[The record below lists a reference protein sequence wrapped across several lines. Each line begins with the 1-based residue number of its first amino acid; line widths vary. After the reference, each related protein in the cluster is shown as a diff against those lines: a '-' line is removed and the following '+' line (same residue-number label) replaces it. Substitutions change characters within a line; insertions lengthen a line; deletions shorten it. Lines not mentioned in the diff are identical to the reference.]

1 MNFDRTDNVIL
12 TLAAGL
18 IVAGAIGL
26 SWSPSIAQTPVQYGP
41 PPYGGPP
48 MWDRRMPPPYEED
61 RRWPPTRL
69 GPQMEPCIRYG
80 ECRGPRY
87 EDDPEESWRR
97 PRGRERWS

>member
-1 MNFDRTDNVIL
+1 MRKIL
-12 TLAAGL
+12 IATILL
-18 IVAGAIGL
+18 IPMASMA
-26 SWSPSIAQTPVQYGP
+26 QYGP

-48 MWDRRMPPPYEED
+48 MWDRRVGPEEG
-61 RRWPPTRL
+61 RRWPPTRS

-97 PRGRERWS
+97 PRRRYDERWN